1 MPYRTLNKRLI
12 VCAIGLVVLLGVGAV
27 TAQTANTIALGENK
41 VGQLAQADQAII
53 FALTI
58 DAPLTVVVQT
68 LSVTTDLALRFDVVA
83 PSGVIVGAAPNV
95 EASTI
100 ASARISLPTTGS
112 YFIRIESA
120 NGRTGDFLLS
130 VQGTSEA
137 AAAQALTL
145 GQTVNAQVDS
155 SSVRRDYN
163 FQGAAEPLVIDL

>member
-68 LSVTTDLALRFDVVA
+68 LSVTTDLAL
-83 PSGVIVGAAPNV
+83 
-95 EASTI
+95 
-100 ASARISLPTTGS
+100 
-112 YFIRIESA
+112 
-120 NGRTGDFLLS
+120 LS
-130 VQGTSEA
+130 MWSRH
-137 AAAQALTL
+137 QA
-145 GQTVNAQVDS
+145 
-155 SSVRRDYN
+155 
-163 FQGAAEPLVIDL
+163 